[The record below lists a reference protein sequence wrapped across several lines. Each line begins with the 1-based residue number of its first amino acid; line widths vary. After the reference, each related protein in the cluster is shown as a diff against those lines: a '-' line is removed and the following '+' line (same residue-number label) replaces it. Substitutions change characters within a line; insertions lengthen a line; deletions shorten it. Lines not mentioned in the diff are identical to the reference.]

1 MSMFSGRAFA
11 AFVPAIVFH
20 MAEAFLPASF
30 RWVVYCAGVLPGI
43 GHRPTALFWWLSMPV
58 VAAGVTPSH
67 AYAGCCFV
75 DSLMLG
81 IPFADTLAF
90 TAISALLNFAPP
102 HLYTWLYPAV
112 AFDFDWYTC
121 TKVAIISVFL
131 LAPRLYFGL
140 DSGTVHTGMPEN
152 HAGIWMA
159 IIFHCCEII
168 FPSRVQ
174 WIIYATVARGAPRPS
189 LTDVEYAGISILVWA
204 YSSRPAVAFGANLVA
219 STIIHPLRRRIGN
232 EVRPSPLLLRQRV
245 ALFWFGIVYLPIR
258 ILRQLLGANFDKVVG
273 RIVVGT
279 LLAFFVF
286 GGCVLWVFNNTYLPE
301 TAEVNSMDQLPD
313 EQSVLLKMVRWALAI
328 WSHNRTCC
336 RDAQGATEH
345 PARYTYVPLRRD
357 DSTIRLLQIH
367 SSFFSSRPIKCHL
380 IQVPLRAALR
390 PNYTA
395 ISYRWDTG
403 SGEGPREILLNGV
416 PCSVLPTVY
425 SILRARRSRIRKQ
438 YLWIDSVCINQED
451 RTEKAK
457 QVQLMRHIYENCTGA
472 IGWVGAER
480 SDVGDAFGA
489 IRRLMTG
496 VYRGK
501 PSDEYNAVKMINR
514 IISSRYLQDI
524 SADNPP
530 GGPPLRYD
538 AESLIALEK
547 LVTNPFFERVWI
559 IQEVAAAPRFEL
571 LYGGLSIPWENYARA
586 MAIVAN
592 TELRN
597 FTLATRAHDDEF
609 QPPET
614 PGIDNALIMEN
625 LRQWYGARGAMQ
637 PLGPNENRL
646 LSLEDTLKLSLR
658 FRATLEVDKMFA
670 LLGLI
675 ADRDELDIFPDY
687 ETDRRDAVFIDVT
700 QRLIRKALRMGGNPF
715 RAMRLAGIGQPRK
728 LTTLPS
734 WVPDWTAKLE
744 TCVLSHQDAAFDY
757 RACRNFNP
765 AIDFLDIQS
774 AIVCRGI
781 LVDNIASQVHISK
794 FHSSYTQGDPLPFQQ
809 ALRLAKES
817 GALVEYPNG
826 SLEDAFWRTTVAD
839 IGPTSRPASQA
850 HVGGWRDHIKKCET
864 VIENSSRSPADARRA
879 ADIIRTL
886 KAMNSE
892 DGRFTHLLSS
902 ELSAV
907 NPGHAGDFCSVL
919 GRAQDQQAQ
928 APLFTTGRN
937 FCVTQRGHMGLVPA
951 LSEDGDAVV
960 IFLGATTP
968 HILRQVVHTE
978 DGKNSLKRYKL
989 VGEAYIHGMMDDEM
1003 FRGGPEILDFMI
1015 V

>member
-1 MSMFSGRAFA
+1 
-11 AFVPAIVFH
+11 
-20 MAEAFLPASF
+20 
-30 RWVVYCAGVLPGI
+30 
-43 GHRPTALFWWLSMPV
+43 
-58 VAAGVTPSH
+58 
-67 AYAGCCFV
+67 
-75 DSLMLG
+75 
-81 IPFADTLAF
+81 
-90 TAISALLNFAPP
+90 
-102 HLYTWLYPAV
+102 
-112 AFDFDWYTC
+112 
-121 TKVAIISVFL
+121 
-131 LAPRLYFGL
+131 
-140 DSGTVHTGMPEN
+140 MPEN
-152 HAGIWMA
+152 HGGIWMA
-159 IIFHCCEII
+159 IIFHCCEIM
-168 FPSRVQ
+168 FSSRVQ
-174 WIIYATVARGAPRPS
+174 WIIYAAVARGAPRLS

-204 YSSRPAVAFGANLVA
+204 YSSRPAVAFGANLIA

-232 EVRPSPLLLRQRV
+232 GIRPSPLLLRQRV
-245 ALFWFGIVYLPIR
+245 ALFWFGIVYLLIR

-273 RIVVGT
+273 CIVVGM
-279 LLAFFVF
+279 LLVFFVF
-286 GGCVLWVFNNTYLPE
+286 GGCILWVFNNSHLPE
-301 TAEVNSMDQLPD
+301 TAEINSMDQLPD
-313 EQSVLLKMVRWALAI
+313 NQLVLLKMVRWVLTI

-336 RDAQGATEH
+336 QVAQGAAER
-345 PARYTYVPLRRD
+345 PARYTYVPLRRG

-367 SSFFSSRPIKCHL
+367 SSFFSSRPVKCHL
-380 IQVPLRAALR
+380 IQIPLWAALR

-425 SILRARRSRIRKQ
+425 SILRARRSRIRKR

-451 RTEKAK
+451 LTEKAK
-457 QVQLMRHIYENCTGA
+457 QVQLMRHIYENCTEA

-480 SDVGDAFGA
+480 SDISDTFGT
-489 IRRLMTG
+489 IRRLLPE

-501 PSDEYNAVKMINR
+501 PTNEYNAVKMVNR
-514 IISSRYLQDI
+514 IRSSRYLQDI
-524 SADNPP
+524 SSDSSP
-530 GGPPLRYD
+530 GGPPLNYD

-571 LYGGLSIPWENYARA
+571 LYGGFTIPWEDYARA

-597 FTLATRAHDDEF
+597 FTLATRVHDDEF

-625 LRQWYGARGAMQ
+625 LRQWYGARGARRL
-637 PLGPNENRL
+637 LGPNENRL

-658 FRATLEVDKMFA
+658 FRATLAVDKIFA

-675 ADRDELDIFPDY
+675 ADRDELDISPDY
-687 ETDRRDAVFIDVT
+687 ETDRRDAVFIGAT
-700 QRLIRKALRMGGNPF
+700 QRLIMKALRMGGNPF
-715 RAMRLAGIGQPRK
+715 RAIHLAGIGQPRK

-734 WVPDWTAKLE
+734 WVPDWTANLE

-757 RACRNFNP
+757 RACGNLKP
-765 AIDFLDIQS
+765 AIDFPDIRS

-794 FHSSYTQGDPLPFQQ
+794 FHGSYSQGDPLPFQQ
-809 ALRLAKES
+809 ALRLVKES
-817 GALVEYPNG
+817 GVLAESPNE
-826 SLEDAFWRTTVAD
+826 SVEDAFWRTTVAD
-839 IGPTSRPASQA
+839 IDPTCRPASQT
-850 HVGGWRDHIKKCET
+850 HIGGWRDHIKRCET
-864 VIENSSRSPADARRA
+864 DIENSGRSPADTQRA
-879 ADIIRTL
+879 VETIRTL
-886 KAMNSE
+886 KTMGSE
-892 DGRFTHLLSS
+892 DARFTHLLSS
-902 ELSAV
+902 ELSAF

-928 APLFTTGRN
+928 SPLFTTGRN
-937 FCVTQRGHMGLVPA
+937 FCVTERGHMGLVPA
-951 LSEDGDAVV
+951 LSEDGDTVV

-968 HILRQVVHTE
+968 HILRQVHTE
-978 DGKNSLKRYKL
+978 DGKNSHKQYKL

-1003 FRGGPEILDFMI
+1003 FRGRPEILDFMI